1 MRVQAVGLGKSFGK
15 RRAVDE
21 VSFEI
26 RPGVVTGFL
35 GPNGSGKSTTLR
47 LMLGLDKGD
56 GHTLYDGRP
65 LKSYRDVSR
74 VVGAHLD
81 AKLFH
86 PQRRARAHL
95 RMLAAESHLPDARVE
110 EVIGLMGLQEVA
122 RQRPKSFSLGM
133 GQRLGL
139 AGALLGDPQV
149 LLLDEPANGLDPAT
163 IHWLRDFLTRYA
175 ATGKS
180 VLVSSHLLS
189 EMELLADDLIVIARG
204 RLLANEPAAEFIRRN
219 SRAEVLARV
228 DDVARLKAE
237 LEHRGVEAVQEGSWL
252 RVFGVEP
259 DAIGEAAFVA
269 GLRVFELTRQRASL
283 EEAFLKLTND
293 SQDYETGAVA

>member
-56 GHTLYDGRP
+56 GQTLYDGRK
-65 LKSYRDVSR
+65 LTSYRDVSK

-95 RMLAAESHLPDARVE
+95 RMLAAESNLPKARVE
-110 EVIGLMGLQEVA
+110 EVIALMGLQEVA

-204 RLLANEPAAEFIRRN
+204 KMVANEPAADFIRRY
-219 SRAEVLARV
+219 SRAEVLVRV
-228 DDVARLKAE
+228 DDVNLLLANLTS
-237 LEHRGVEAVQEGSWL
+237 RGIDAAQEGAWL

-259 DAIGEAAFVA
+259 DVIGEAAFSI
-269 GLRVFELTRQRASL
+269 GLKVFELSRQRASL
-283 EEAFLKLTND
+283 EEAFLNLTSD
-293 SQDYETGAVA
+293 SQDYQTGAVA